1 MTSLALCRS
10 SVGRRIRLRRLV
22 FLPLSPSL
30 PFSTPAIWSSSVM
43 LLVLGLGCCC
53 MCSSFFSRG
62 GMDIHAGATLA
73 STKAGHSA

>member
-30 PFSTPAIWSSSVM
+30 PFSTPAIWSSSGM

-53 MCSSFFSRG
+53 MFLFSREG
-62 GMDIHAGATLA
+62 EWIYMQVLL
-73 STKAGHSA
+73 